1 MNELLHSLDWVLPLR
16 SDGLTPLMRFFTLLG
31 YEKFILFFLPL
42 GYWAWNRSVFLRL
55 LVLVAITAL
64 VNAWLKDFWQDP
76 RPDIALRMDH
86 EVGDSFGLPSGHAQ
100 IAVVIWFWL
109 AWELRKTWAWLVSG
123 VVVVGII
130 FSRLYL
136 GAHDVEDVLGG
147 SLLGI
152 ATLLLFSQVRQWRW
166 WREAHELWLVGVVLL
181 VFLAAWL
188 TWPGVAPSYVPLL
201 AGMLLGVLVGYRRM
215 LFSAEVTLWRRLLAA
230 VIGAVAFILLQ
241 KGLKLAGAAWLF
253 EPLAWQGL
261 RGVAM
266 GLFVAWLMPWLL
278 VRLGLLKAQ
287 RRADPIA
294 PVGGGCLTRK
304 TGRAGATR
312 S

>member
-42 GYWAWNRSVFLRL
+42 GYWAWQRGLFLRL
-55 LVLVAITAL
+55 LVLVAVSAL
-64 VNAWLKDFWQDP
+64 LNAWLKDFWQDP

-100 IAVVIWFWL
+100 ISVVIWFWL
-109 AWELRKTWAWLVSG
+109 AWELRRAWAWLVSG

-152 ATLLLFSQVRQWRW
+152 ATLLVFEQVRRWSW
-166 WREAHELWLVGVVLL
+166 WREAHELWHVGLILL

-188 TWPGVAPSYVPLL
+188 SWPGTAPSYVPLL
-201 AGMLLGVLVGYRRM
+201 AGMMVGVLFGYRR
-215 LFSAEVTLWRRLLAA
+215 LAFSADVAVWRRVAAA
-230 VIGAVAFILLQ
+230 VLGALAFILLQ
-241 KGLKLAGAAWLF
+241 KGLKLLGDAWSVQ
-253 EPLAWQGL
+253 PLAWQGL
-261 RGVAM
+261 RGLAM

-278 VRLGLLKAQ
+278 VRAGLLTAV
-287 RRADPIA
+287 RREEPVA
-294 PVGGGCLTRK
+294 PL
-304 TGRAGATR
+304 GAVA
-312 S
+312 

>member
-42 GYWAWNRSVFLRL
+42 GYWAWDRGVFLRL
-55 LVLVAITAL
+55 LVLVALTAL
-64 VNAWLKDFWQDP
+64 LNAWLKDYWQDP

-109 AWELRKTWAWLVSG
+109 AWELRRAWAWLVSG
-123 VVVVGII
+123 VVVTGII

-152 ATLLLFSQVRQWRW
+152 ATLLLFAQVRHWHW
-166 WREAHELWLVGVVLL
+166 WREAHGLWHLALILL
-181 VFLAAWL
+181 AFSAAWL
-188 TWPGVAPSYVPLL
+188 SWPGVAPSYVPLL
-201 AGMLLGVLVGYRRM
+201 AGLMFGVLYGYRQ
-215 LFSAEVTLWRRLLAA
+215 LAFSTEVATWRRLLAA
-230 VIGAVAFILLQ
+230 AIGAAAFILLQ
-241 KGLKLAGAAWLF
+241 KLLKLAGAAL
-253 EPLAWQGL
+253 PLDPQLWQGL
-261 RGVAM
+261 RGLVM
-266 GLFVAWLMPWLL
+266 GLFVAVAMPWLL
-278 VRLGLLKAQ
+278 MRLGLLSAVRKPAT
-287 RRADPIA
+287 A
-294 PVGGGCLTRK
+294 PLAET
-304 TGRAGATR
+304 AT
-312 S
+312 

>member
-42 GYWAWNRSVFLRL
+42 GYWAWNRGVFLRL
-55 LVLVAITAL
+55 LVLVALTAL
-64 VNAWLKDFWQDP
+64 LNAWLKDFWQDP

-109 AWELRKTWAWLVSG
+109 AWELRRTWAWLVAA
-123 VVVVGII
+123 VVAAGII

-152 ATLLLFSQVRQWRW
+152 ATLVLFEFARRW
-166 WREAHELWLVGVVLL
+166 SGWRESHAGWHLGLILL

-188 TWPGVAPSYVPLL
+188 SWPGEAPSYVPLL
-201 AGMLLGVLVGYRRM
+201 AGMLVGVLFGYRN
-215 LFSAEVTLWRRLLAA
+215 LVFSAEVAIWRRLAAA
-230 VIGAVAFILLQ
+230 VLGALAFILLQ
-241 KGLKLAGAAWLF
+241 KGLKLLGDAWPW

-261 RGVAM
+261 RGLAM

-278 VRLGLLKAQ
+278 VRAGLLAAV
-287 RRADPIA
+287 RREEPVA
-294 PVGGGCLTRK
+294 PL
-304 TGRAGATR
+304 GAVA
-312 S
+312 

>member
-1 MNELLHSLDWVLPLR
+1 MNELLHSLDWVLPMR

-42 GYWAWNRSVFLRL
+42 GYWAWNRGVFLRL
-55 LVLVAITAL
+55 LVLVAVTAL
-64 VNAWLKDFWQDP
+64 VNAWLKDYWQDP

-109 AWELRKTWAWLVSG
+109 AWELRRTWAWLVSS

-147 SLLGI
+147 ALLGI
-152 ATLLLFSQVRQWRW
+152 VTLVVFEFARRWNGWREVHAGWLLAGIALLF
-166 WREAHELWLVGVVLL
+166 GG
-181 VFLAAWL
+181 AWL
-188 TWPGVAPSYVPLL
+188 SWPGVAPHYVPLL
-201 AGMLLGVLVGYRRM
+201 AGMLVGVLVGYRRM
-215 LFSAEVTLWRRLLAA
+215 LFSAEVAVWRRLLAA
-230 VIGAVAFILLQ
+230 VVGAVAFILLQ
-241 KGLKLAGAAWLF
+241 KGLTLAGAAWPF

-261 RGVAM
+261 RGLLM

-278 VRLGLLKAQ
+278 VRVGLLVAVCNPAPAQ
-287 RRADPIA
+287 LPEAA
-294 PVGGGCLTRK
+294 AV
-304 TGRAGATR
+304 
-312 S
+312 

>member
-42 GYWAWNRSVFLRL
+42 GYWAWNRGVFLRL
-55 LVLVAITAL
+55 LVLVALTAL
-64 VNAWLKDFWQDP
+64 LNAWLKDFWQDP

-109 AWELRKTWAWLVSG
+109 AWELRRTWAWLVAA
-123 VVVVGII
+123 VVAVGII

-147 SLLGI
+147 SLLGV
-152 ATLLLFSQVRQWRW
+152 ATLVVFEFARRW
-166 WREAHELWLVGVVLL
+166 SGWRESHAGWHLGLILL

-188 TWPGVAPSYVPLL
+188 SWPGEAPSYVPLL
-201 AGMLLGVLVGYRRM
+201 AGMLVGVLFGYRN
-215 LFSAEVTLWRRLLAA
+215 LVFSAEVAVWRRVAAA
-230 VIGAVAFILLQ
+230 VLGALAFILLQ
-241 KGLKLAGAAWLF
+241 KGLKLLGDAWPLQ
-253 EPLAWQGL
+253 PLAWQAL
-261 RGVAM
+261 RGLAM

-278 VRLGLLKAQ
+278 VRAGLLTAV
-287 RRADPIA
+287 RREEPVA
-294 PVGGGCLTRK
+294 PL
-304 TGRAGATR
+304 GAVA
-312 S
+312 

>member
-42 GYWAWNRSVFLRL
+42 GYWAWQRSLFLRL

-64 VNAWLKDFWQDP
+64 VNAWLKDYWQDP

-86 EVGDSFGLPSGHAQ
+86 EVGESFGLPSGHAQ

-109 AWELRKTWAWLVSG
+109 AWELRRTWAWLVSS

-152 ATLLLFSQVRQWRW
+152 GTLLLFERVRHWDW
-166 WREAHELWLVGVVLL
+166 WRAAHAGWHLGLIVL
-181 VFLAAWL
+181 VFTAAWL

-201 AGMLLGVLVGYRRM
+201 AGMMVGVLVGYRQM
-215 LFSAEVTLWRRLLAA
+215 PFSAEVILWRRLLAA
-230 VIGAVAFILLQ
+230 VLGAVAFILLQ
-241 KGLKLAGAAWLF
+241 QGLKLAGTAWPL

-261 RGVAM
+261 RGLLM

-278 VRLGLLKAQ
+278 VRAGLLQA
-287 RRADPIA
+287 A
-294 PVGGGCLTRK
+294 PRSEPAVPLGV
-304 TGRAGATR
+304 TG
-312 S
+312 

>member
-42 GYWAWNRSVFLRL
+42 GYWAWNRGVFLRL
-55 LVLVAITAL
+55 LVLVAVTAL

-109 AWELRKTWAWLVSG
+109 AWELRRGWAWLVSG
-123 VVVVGII
+123 VVVSGII

-152 ATLLLFSQVRQWRW
+152 ATLLLFELARRW
-166 WREAHELWLVGVVLL
+166 NGWRETAEVWLQGLILL
-181 VFLAAWL
+181 VFVAAWL
-188 TWPGVAPSYVPLL
+188 SWPGRQAPSYVPLL
-201 AGMLLGVLVGYRRM
+201 AGMMCGVLAGYRR
-215 LFSAEVTLWRRLLAA
+215 LRFSAEVALWKRLAA
-230 VIGAVAFILLQ
+230 AVLGAAAFILLQ
-241 KGLKLAGAAWLF
+241 KLLKLAGAAWPW
-253 EPLAWQGL
+253 EPQLWQAL
-261 RGVAM
+261 RGLAM
-266 GLFVAWLMPWLL
+266 GLFVAGLMPWLL
-278 VRLGLLKAQ
+278 VRLGLLKAL
-287 RRADPIA
+287 REEESVA
-294 PVGGGCLTRK
+294 PL
-304 TGRAGATR
+304 GAVA
-312 S
+312 